1 MTDSDSQ
8 IPIYFNSLELEN
20 VRCFGQRQ
28 ELDLTDEQGNPV
40 RWNLILGDNG
50 VGKTT
55 LLQCLA
61 WMRPV
66 PFKNE
71 KKGEIDAIE
80 PALNIE
86 EGDRALDSLIRIG
99 VDVSVALKATLSV
112 GKGLGTREGETTN
125 TVVTT
130 EFTMRGKNGLLQERK
145 LGDNKLLQTEG
156 IPAESGLTK
165 LQDVFRSDLTIF
177 PYSATRRSGTLKLG
191 KGGFPDPL
199 ASLFQFSTELVDA
212 EDILLSLD
220 YRAEK
225 SGNEQDRE
233 RLNRVMRIL
242 ATVLP
247 DIHHADDIRILGPE
261 VVGHPTEPSGVRF
274 KTPYGLVPLPAL
286 SLGYQTTLT
295 WIVDLVLRLY
305 ERYPESQNPLSEPGI
320 VLIDNIDLHLHPRW
334 QRQIMEDLTSCF
346 PAIQF
351 IATAH
356 SPLIAQAA
364 ENANL
369 AVLREENGQVKIK
382 RHPQSVNSW
391 RADQILASDLFDI
404 PTRSKPIQKLIR
416 ERDGLLDKMNRNQSE
431 EDRLKLLEEKLDQ
444 LPTAEEAEDQA
455 AMDLIRSVAASLRD
469 SGSHR
474 P

>member
-1 MTDSDSQ
+1 MTDSVDQ
-8 IPIYFNSLELEN
+8 LPIYFNSLELEN

-28 ELDLTDEQGNPV
+28 TLDLTDEQGNPV

-66 PFKNE
+66 PIKNE
-71 KKGEIDAIE
+71 EGQVVAIE
-80 PALNIE
+80 PALNTE
-86 EGDRALDSLIRIG
+86 EDRALDSLIRVG
-99 VDVSVALKATLSV
+99 VDVSVALKSTLSV
-112 GKGLGTREGETTN
+112 GKTLGAVEGGTIN
-125 TVVTT
+125 TIVTT
-130 EFTMRGKNGLLQERK
+130 DFTMKGENGLLQDRK
-145 LGDNKLLQTEG
+145 LGDNGLPQMEG
-156 IPAESGLTK
+156 SRAENGVTN

-177 PYSATRRSGTLKLG
+177 PYSATRRSGTLKLERG
-191 KGGFPDPL
+191 ELPDPL
-199 ASLFQFSTELVDA
+199 ASLFQFSTDLVDA
-212 EDILLSLD
+212 EDILLDFD

-225 SGNEQDRE
+225 SRNEQDRK
-233 RLNRVMRIL
+233 RLKRIKQIL

-247 DIHHADDIRILGPE
+247 DIRHEDDIRILGPA
-261 VVGHPTEPSGVRF
+261 VIGHPTEPSGVRF
-274 KTPYGLVPLPAL
+274 QTPYGLVPLSAL

-295 WIVDLVLRLY
+295 WIVDLVLRIY
-305 ERYPESQNPLSEPGI
+305 ERYPRSQNPLSEPGI

-334 QRQIMEDLTSCF
+334 QRQIMKDLTDCF

-364 ENANL
+364 EHANL
-369 AVLREENGQVKIK
+369 AVLREENGEVTIK
-382 RHPQSVNSW
+382 RHAQSVNTW

-404 PTRSKPIQKLIR
+404 PSRSESVQKLVR
-416 ERDGLLDKMNRNQSE
+416 ERDELLDRMNRNQSE
-431 EDRLKLLEEKLDQ
+431 EDRLELLEKKLEQ
-444 LPTAEEAEDQA
+444 LPTTEETEDQA
-455 AMDLIRSVAASLRD
+455 AMDLIRSFAARLRD
-469 SGSHR
+469 GGSHR